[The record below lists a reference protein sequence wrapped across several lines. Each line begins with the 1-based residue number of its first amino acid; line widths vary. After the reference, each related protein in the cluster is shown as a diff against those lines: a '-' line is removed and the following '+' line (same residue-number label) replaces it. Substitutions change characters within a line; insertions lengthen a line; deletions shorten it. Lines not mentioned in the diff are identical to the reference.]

1 MSSLPD
7 ALSALHDP
15 STTPAARH
23 AAHVFCEQYKAT
35 AAARLAEILPL
46 IHASQPLLSR
56 HFGLHAVEGVLQSQ
70 WEQLSPDAQLELR
83 RSLLS
88 VARDGLLP
96 LAQEAHMV
104 REKLAVLLVG
114 IARREWPARWTTML
128 PELVQLASAGNTP
141 AHCVLLA
148 MRTLIEDICSEDGDS
163 WGGGDG
169 GGSNGSASA
178 ATDPRSALDAAAP
191 DMLEWMHQRLRCH
204 LSAYQAGPLE
214 AVAEDLLVLR
224 AALSAL
230 RAFATHLALGLLLSR
245 ASLLAELVALLGAPV
260 AAVRD
265 EACELLVALL
275 GKRPKQASEKLQ
287 LLGQVAPAVLALP
300 PELLGR
306 LGSSTEE
313 EDYTSFKQLVEL
325 HVALA
330 GAQLAA
336 LPSEASQAALLASN
350 LEALHL
356 TLTLTLALTRTR
368 ASQAAPLAANLE
380 ALLRLAE
387 HPAQRVALSIAP
399 VWSQLLKQ
407 PAAQA
412 SPQLLGNA
420 ALGSA
425 LLLFCLRRLVKV
437 GDPEK
442 DDSPACAY
450 SRLEYGDKAEWVAA
464 FGYLRSSLLQAP
476 GQARAPTPTPTLNP
490 NPRPTKPQP

>member
-83 RSLLS
+83 RSLLG

-230 RAFATHLALGLLLSR
+230 RAFATHLALGLLLAR

-275 GKRPKQASEKLQ
+275 GKRPKQAS
-287 LLGQVAPAVLALP
+287 
-300 PELLGR
+300 
-306 LGSSTEE
+306 
-313 EDYTSFKQLVEL
+313 
-325 HVALA
+325 
-330 GAQLAA
+330 
-336 LPSEASQAALLASN
+336 PS
-350 LEALHL
+350 
-356 TLTLTLALTRTR
+356 
-368 ASQAAPLAANLE
+368 P
-380 ALLRLAE
+380 
-387 HPAQRVALSIAP
+387 
-399 VWSQLLKQ
+399 
-407 PAAQA
+407 
-412 SPQLLGNA
+412 SP
-420 ALGSA
+420 
-425 LLLFCLRRLVKV
+425 
-437 GDPEK
+437 
-442 DDSPACAY
+442 SP
-450 SRLEYGDKAEWVAA
+450 
-464 FGYLRSSLLQAP
+464 
-476 GQARAPTPTPTLNP
+476 
-490 NPRPTKPQP
+490 

>member
-1 MSSLPD
+1 MFWMLDCRYVLRRDLLKARGDPPHTPFSLSPAAGFSFFPPCSFRFFSRLTLTTHADALASSCADARELLRGSEMSSLPD

-169 GGSNGSASA
+169 GGSNGSASS

-204 LSAYQAGPLE
+204 LRSHRELE
-214 AVAEDLLVLR
+214 
-224 AALSAL
+224 
-230 RAFATHLALGLLLSR
+230 
-245 ASLLAELVALLGAPV
+245 
-260 AAVRD
+260 
-265 EACELLVALL
+265 
-275 GKRPKQASEKLQ
+275 
-287 LLGQVAPAVLALP
+287 
-300 PELLGR
+300 
-306 LGSSTEE
+306 
-313 EDYTSFKQLVEL
+313 
-325 HVALA
+325 
-330 GAQLAA
+330 
-336 LPSEASQAALLASN
+336 
-350 LEALHL
+350 
-356 TLTLTLALTRTR
+356 
-368 ASQAAPLAANLE
+368 
-380 ALLRLAE
+380 
-387 HPAQRVALSIAP
+387 I
-399 VWSQLLKQ
+399 
-407 PAAQA
+407 
-412 SPQLLGNA
+412 
-420 ALGSA
+420 
-425 LLLFCLRRLVKV
+425 
-437 GDPEK
+437 DPT
-442 DDSPACAY
+442 D
-450 SRLEYGDKAEWVAA
+450 
-464 FGYLRSSLLQAP
+464 F
-476 GQARAPTPTPTLNP
+476 
-490 NPRPTKPQP
+490 

>member
-1 MSSLPD
+1 MEGRALAAMNSLPD

-15 STTPAARH
+15 TTTPAARH
-23 AAHVFCEQYKAT
+23 AAHVFCEQYKVT
-35 AAARLAEILPL
+35 AADRLAEILPL

-56 HFGLHAVEGVLQSQ
+56 HFGLHAVEGVVLSQ
-70 WEQLSPDAQLELR
+70 WEHLSPEAQLELR

-96 LAQEAHMV
+96 LAQEAHVV

-148 MRTLIEDICSEDGDS
+148 MRTLIEDVCSEDGGS
-163 WGGGDG
+163 WGGGGG

-178 ATDPRSALDAAAP
+178 ATDPRSALDVAAP
-191 DMLEWMHQRLRCH
+191 DMLEWMHQRLRYH
-204 LSAYQAGPLE
+204 LSAYQAGPPE

-230 RAFATHLALGLLLSR
+230 RAFATHLALGLLLGR
-245 ASLLAELVALLGAPV
+245 ASLLAEVVALLNAPV

-265 EACELLVALL
+265 EACELLIVLL
-275 GKRPKQASEKLQ
+275 GKRPKQPAEKLQ
-287 LLGQVAPAVLALP
+287 LLGQARPSPHPSAHASAHASARAGRDLPPRCHCPATALPPPLPPPTPLPLAPRAKVTPAVLALP
-300 PELLGR
+300 PELVGR

-313 EDYTSFKQLVEL
+313 EDYASFKQATPSPSPNLSPSPSPSPSLNPNTSFTQLVEL

-336 LPSEASQAALLASN
+336 LPADAAQATPLAST
-350 LEALHL
+350 LEAI
-356 TLTLTLALTRTR
+356 
-368 ASQAAPLAANLE
+368 
-380 ALLRLAE
+380 LRLAE
-387 HPAQRVALSIAP
+387 HPAQRVALAIAP

-412 SPQLLGNA
+412 PPHVHVVQ
-420 ALGSA
+420 
-425 LLLFCLRRLVKV
+425 
-437 GDPEK
+437 
-442 DDSPACAY
+442 
-450 SRLEYGDKAEWVAA
+450 
-464 FGYLRSSLLQAP
+464 
-476 GQARAPTPTPTLNP
+476 
-490 NPRPTKPQP
+490 

>member
-83 RSLLS
+83 RSLLG

-265 EACELLVALL
+265 EACELLIALL

-336 LPSEASQAALLASN
+336 LPSEASQAAPLAS
-350 LEALHL
+350 
-356 TLTLTLALTRTR
+356 
-368 ASQAAPLAANLE
+368 NLE

-442 DDSPACAY
+442 EDSPACAY
-450 SRLEYGDKAEWVAA
+450 SRLEYGDKGEWVAA
-464 FGYLRSSLLQAP
+464 FGYLRSSLLQVAGLLASFAP
-476 GQARAPTPTPTLNP
+476 AAALADALRHATSAASQAARVRVRVGLG
-490 NPRPTKPQP
+490 